1 MKQIEQNETI
11 VKYFS
16 KLKYSGNNHNYHNR
30 SATKKI
36 LVLQCFS
43 TNFSEAQSDKH
54 YCIIDWNNFK
64 KQCPTVTPLERTNSA
79 VEALIKKST
88 FSATIKIK
96 LKLP

>member
-36 LVLQCFS
+36 LVLPCFS
-43 TNFSEAQSDKH
+43 TNVSEAQSDKH

-79 VEALIKKST
+79 IEALIKKALSQ
-88 FSATIKIK
+88 
-96 LKLP
+96 LLLRLN